1 MHCLHAIHWTHQQLC
16 TQCFS
21 TIAIDCARDER
32 IMHFFVNWSPLQALK
47 NTNPYYRM
55 PWVLPTR
62 TAPAIAAHGLVRASN
77 WSPWSLSTRWKLAN
91 KGCQFVKESGKTNIF
106 QVAETEAMVFLT
118 NIPQLPEST
127 RNMQISWRV
136 LQVFLS
142 TRKSQIA
149 DCAKL
154 RVAQNQNQRNIE
166 LLDAKLEGTHDTSS
180 RVCTGVPCLSVGA
193 SKLGNA
199 SFPQKQRLSYMCHV
213 YSLAQLY
220 FLGRDLLRFPVPKVP
235 SYWYYPIPCATMVH
249 FSWQTFPR
257 ASHRRSHPW
266 VLGHRRMQAQHY
278 AAWCN
283 AP

>member
-1 MHCLHAIHWTHQQLC
+1 MLQYHCHWLRSWWKNHALLCKLEPVASPKKTPILTIACPECSPRELHPPLQRMAWLGQATEVLEACQLDESWP
-16 TQCFS
+16 TKVVNLSRNLEIQTSSRLQKLKPCFS
-21 TIAIDCARDER
+21 DK
-32 IMHFFVNWSPLQALK
+32 H
-47 NTNPYYRM
+47 
-55 PWVLPTR
+55 
-62 TAPAIAAHGLVRASN
+62 
-77 WSPWSLSTRWKLAN
+77 
-91 KGCQFVKESGKTNIF
+91 
-106 QVAETEAMVFLT
+106 
-118 NIPQLPEST
+118 PQLPEST

>member
-1 MHCLHAIHWTHQQLC
+1 MKAGQQRLSIC
-16 TQCFS
+16 QG
-21 TIAIDCARDER
+21 I
-32 IMHFFVNWSPLQALK
+32 WK
-47 NTNPYYRM
+47 NKHRN
-55 PWVLPTR
+55 
-62 TAPAIAAHGLVRASN
+62 
-77 WSPWSLSTRWKLAN
+77 
-91 KGCQFVKESGKTNIF
+91 

-118 NIPQLPEST
+118 NILNGLNHLEICRYQSPWFCQ
-127 RNMQISWRV
+127 SWRI
-136 LQVFLS
+136 LQVFFS

-149 DCAKL
+149 DWSDCAKL

-199 SFPQKQRLSYMCHV
+199 SFPQKQRLSYICHV
-213 YSLAQLY
+213 YSLAWLY
-220 FLGRDLLRFPVPKVP
+220 FLGRNLLRFPVPKVP

-249 FSWQTFPR
+249 FSWQTFPQ